1 MASHYE
7 MLFCVISRHTD
18 TSESTRVPPEV
29 STAAREELKAR
40 GWTVFE
46 FLGAC
51 LATVVRRP
59 AELLT
64 LIEPNRPAPKPKGR
78 PPKSARETF
87 AAAEVQPES
96 RASKAMR
103 GESVKRQS
111 ADE

>member
-7 MLFCVISRHTD
+7 MLFSVISRHAD

-59 AELLT
+59 AELLA
-64 LIEPNRPAPKPKGR
+64 LIEPNRPEPKPRGR
-78 PPKSARETF
+78 PRKTARETL
-87 AAAEVQPES
+87 AAADGKPEG
-96 RASKAMR
+96 RASKAMPA
-103 GESVKRQS
+103 E
-111 ADE
+111 

>member
-51 LATVVRRP
+51 LATAARRP
-59 AELLT
+59 AELLA

-78 PPKSARETF
+78 PPRSAREVF
-87 AAAEVQPES
+87 KAAEVAPIK
-96 RASKAMR
+96 RAM
-103 GESVKRQS
+103 KRPPAKS
-111 ADE
+111 AE